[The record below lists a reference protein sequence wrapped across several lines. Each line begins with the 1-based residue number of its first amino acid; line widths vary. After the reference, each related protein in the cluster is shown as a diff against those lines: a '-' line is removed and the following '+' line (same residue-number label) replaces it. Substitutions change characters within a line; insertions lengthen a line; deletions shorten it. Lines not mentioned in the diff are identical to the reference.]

1 MNTKRLFVAVNLPL
15 ELKRELGNIEKEI
28 NSAFPEEIAN
38 EGLFKWVEMENL
50 HITLFFIGQVGDSA
64 VPKLAEAIN
73 SVIKNYKPMEMKT
86 KKICYGPPKTML
98 PRLVWLELEK
108 NSQLAK
114 LANDLQ
120 EIMQKTGV
128 LRNAEKRGFS
138 GHITLARIKTWI
150 FKRIE
155 PEEQPDISRNLSA
168 EFSANSIELMESVLK
183 RSGPEYIVLQSF
195 PLNRQ

>member
-1 MNTKRLFVAVNLPL
+1 MKRLFVAVNLPL

-38 EGLFKWVEMENL
+38 EELFKWVEMENL
-50 HITLFFIGQVGDSA
+50 HITLLFIGQVGDSA

-73 SVIKNYKPMEMKT
+73 SVIKNYKPMEIKT
-86 KKICYGPPKTML
+86 KKVCYGPPKAMP

-114 LANDLQ
+114 LAQDLQ
-120 EIMQKTGV
+120 ETMQKAGV
-128 LRNAEKRGFS
+128 LRNAEKREFS

-150 FKRIE
+150 FKQIN
-155 PEEQPDISRNLSA
+155 PEEQPNITRDFTA
-168 EFSANSIELMESVLK
+168 EIPVNSIELMESVLK
-183 RSGPEYIVLQSF
+183 KTGPEYIVLQSF